1 MQNHKILSIFSFSFL
16 FVLLFPFLTFPLTS
30 LRRGTPVGGAPA
42 AWLPERR
49 GCPCG
54 GWSCQA
60 PAMWSRKTGGRGRA
74 ATRRAPTAAVRRQP
88 AAAAR
93 ARPCACGCGAGA
105 AKRRRRRGR
114 GRACG
119 GGAMASC
126 RGGAGA
132 AVCRWLGDGAARRR
146 RGRAMVRPGDGAAR
160 RLRRR
165 CGGRRRGCGRDRA
178 AARSPTVTDEG
189 PTTGRCSVMS
199 RSAPL
204 LSFHFSRFIFFS
216 L

>member
-16 FVLLFPFLTFPLTS
+16 FLLLFPFLTFPLTS

-60 PAMWSRKTGGRGRA
+60 PAMWSRKTGRPGQSSD
-74 ATRRAPTAAVRRQP
+74 AAVRRRRRCGGQP

-114 GRACG
+114 GRVPA
-119 GGAMASC
+119 AAARWPSC

-165 CGGRRRGCGRDRA
+165 CGGRRRGCGARPCCGGA
-178 AARSPTVTDEG
+178 APR
-189 PTTGRCSVMS
+189 
-199 RSAPL
+199 
-204 LSFHFSRFIFFS
+204 
-216 L
+216 